1 MKTKPIAALLLV
13 VVLLAGAG
21 LLWIR
26 HQRAAKPKVE
36 ARPVRCEACGAE
48 YVPRT
53 GDPDEPCPK
62 CGSTAHVIVLWFR
75 CRDCGHEFVG
85 FEQQPNDGQ
94 FRKPG
99 GEWMPAA
106 EFDPT
111 TTCPECGS
119 ERVSSIRRPGALAE

>member
-1 MKTKPIAALLLV
+1 VRTKRIAAALLV
-13 VVLLAGAG
+13 VVLFAGAG
-21 LLWIR
+21 WLWFR
-26 HQRAAKPKVE
+26 HQRAMKPRVA

-62 CGSTAHVIVLWFR
+62 CGSTKHVILMWCR

-85 FEQQPNDGQ
+85 YEQQPNDGL

-99 GEWMPAA
+99 GEWVRADQ
-106 EFDPT
+106 FDPT
-111 TTCPECGS
+111 VTCPECGS
-119 ERVSSIRRPGALAE
+119 RRVSSILRPGHK